1 MKIQRPKNN
10 RGFMLLMMVFLIFF
24 ISVATAGF
32 LAVASTDFQIL
43 QNHKFSD
50 RALYIS
56 EAGVEDAINR
66 IRQDSSWRR
75 TTGNPL
81 VVEFPVGSGNQYSVV
96 CPESAGSLT
105 KTITSTATLS
115 NGYKRAL
122 EVKIRIF
129 GVSARYTVLI
139 NYWKEV

>member
-1 MKIQRPKNN
+1 MRIKPSGNN
-10 RGFMLLMMVFLIFF
+10 QGFMLLMMVFLIFF

-32 LAVASTDFQIL
+32 LAVAATDFQIL

-50 RALYIS
+50 RALYIA

-66 IRQDSSWRR
+66 IRQDRTWRR
-75 TTGNPL
+75 TAGNPW
-81 VVEFPVGSGNQYSVV
+81 VVEFPSGSGDQYSVV
-96 CPESAGSLT
+96 CPQATQNWT

-122 EVKIRIF
+122 EVKVRIF
-129 GVSARYTVLI
+129 GSSPRYTVLI